1 METLL
6 VEAAM
11 DAWGGSTPADVQYVA
26 PEDRLVEA
34 TATATE
40 VESSLTK
47 SGKCVM
53 VNVVATDRCG
63 AFPLNTHRLCDRP
76 DYPITCLRNTRHEI
90 LTLSAFTTRNGLLA
104 ATTAALHDIGC
115 GIISATVMTKNG
127 VANNSFV
134 VSAPDGCGAEAVKL
148 ACLAI
153 ASN

>member
-1 METLL
+1 MYGDCALKDGLGVVISLL
-6 VEAAM
+6 LQIPL
-11 DAWGGSTPADVQYVA
+11 DDGTY
-26 PEDRLVEA
+26 
-34 TATATE
+34 
-40 VESSLTK
+40 
-47 SGKCVM
+47 
-53 VNVVATDRCG
+53 
-63 AFPLNTHRLCDRP
+63 FPLNTHRLCDRP

-153 ASN
+153 ASK

>member
-53 VNVVATDRCG
+53 VNVVATDR
-63 AFPLNTHRLCDRP
+63 
-76 DYPITCLRNTRHEI
+76 
-90 LTLSAFTTRNGLLA
+90 NGLLA

-153 ASN
+153 ASK